1 MDLVPKQGGGFVWKQ
16 ENGFNLETGKW
27 IQFVK
32 KENGFSLEVGRW
44 FRFGNSKVFSAWK
57 PENGLV

>member
-1 MDLVPKQGGGFVWKQ
+1 MDSVC
-16 ENGFNLETGKW
+16 
-27 IQFVK
+27 K
-32 KENGFSLEVGRW
+32 KEDGFSLEVGRW